1 GGAWGKSSQH
11 DSGVII
17 TTVCTTS
24 CVADGKYNIHGP
36 VAGGGFGYNWQSGQ
50 WVTGIETDLSWADV
64 KGHGICA
71 LGELCGTKIDA
82 LGTVRAR
89 LGIVLGGG
97 APAYSGIPTKA
108 APVVY
113 SAGPL
118 VYVTGGFAYGHVH
131 AWDDFTPASGSKWST
146 GWTVGAGVEWKLQ

>member
-1 GGAWGKSSQH
+1 MKKALFLGAMAVPVATIATASQPSVAQAQVGPPSWSGAYANGTVCGAWGKSSQH

-71 LGELCGTKIDA
+71 LGELCGTKID
-82 LGTVRAR
+82 
-89 LGIVLGGG
+89 
-97 APAYSGIPTKA
+97 
-108 APVVY
+108 
-113 SAGPL
+113 
-118 VYVTGGFAYGHVH
+118 
-131 AWDDFTPASGSKWST
+131 
-146 GWTVGAGVEWKLQ
+146 